1 LRVILTVPSRISSDC
16 LWLAVLASDID
27 DHACRRRCSQT
38 PNNGE
43 TLPMISLSG
52 FASGTIWLG
61 KSDAFSA
68 HVSRARPP
76 DPGCRQPLRAAIY
89 KGTRLILV
97 KSTWR

>member
-1 LRVILTVPSRISSDC
+1 VTVYGWPYWRAILTITPAAGVVRN
-16 LWLAVLASDID
+16 
-27 DHACRRRCSQT
+27 

-68 HVSRARPP
+68 HVSRASPP

>member
-1 LRVILTVPSRISSDC
+1 
-16 LWLAVLASDID
+16 
-27 DHACRRRCSQT
+27 
-38 PNNGE
+38 
-43 TLPMISLSG
+43 MISLSG

-68 HVSRARPP
+68 HVSRASPP